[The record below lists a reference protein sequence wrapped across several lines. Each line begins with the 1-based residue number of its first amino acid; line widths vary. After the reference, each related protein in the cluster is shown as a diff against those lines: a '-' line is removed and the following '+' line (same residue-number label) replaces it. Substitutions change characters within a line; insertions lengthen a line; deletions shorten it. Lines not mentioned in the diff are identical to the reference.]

1 MEITQKESEKNMH
14 LSVVSSE
21 NCLEINLF
29 SSFSNTCYLTVTRVF
44 LFLFSS
50 FVKLCGEAIQ
60 ED

>member
-21 NCLEINLF
+21 NCLEIKLF